1 MKLRIISLLLAVT
14 VYGCFLLSSCSKSL
28 TDIGYQ
34 SGRFDTNIGYEPFGP
49 NGSNGEVFLGASHY
63 PLVSYDAFT
72 YLHSSDIANTN
83 MRVVDKKLLEETAK
97 KQCVKFARKFYTS
110 LLSPKFRA
118 EKFSKKYRSSCL
130 RMLNEAVDSAATA
143 SDRYKGWQIFND
155 GNLKPK
161 AAVSVTYDG
170 GAWFKIS
177 QADNPDACVY
187 VLMIVPDV
195 KKDPKIAG
203 IKYQSG
209 QIIPEGV

>member
-1 MKLRIISLLLAVT
+1 MKRLTLLSGLAVACVCLLLP
-14 VYGCFLLSSCSKSL
+14 SCSKSL
-28 TDIGYQ
+28 TDV
-34 SGRFDTNIGYEPFGP
+34 GYEPGYFGTTNP
-49 NGSNGEVFLGASHY
+49 CDVPLRRGNMDMSASFFNQTMTFIPSRFSTSDGLLG
-63 PLVSYDAFT
+63 T
-72 YLHSSDIANTN
+72 NTN
-83 MRVVDKKLLEETAK
+83 MGGIDKKLLEETAK

-110 LLSPKFRA
+110 LLSPKFQA

-155 GNLKPK
+155 GNLEPN

-209 QIIPEGV
+209 QIIPKGV